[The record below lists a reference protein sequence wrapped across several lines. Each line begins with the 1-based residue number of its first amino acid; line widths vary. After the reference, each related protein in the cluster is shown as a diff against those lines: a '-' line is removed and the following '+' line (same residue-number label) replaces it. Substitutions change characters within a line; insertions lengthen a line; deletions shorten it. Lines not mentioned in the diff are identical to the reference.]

1 MVDPRPV
8 KVTLEERMSLKVRGL
23 LAVGIGTLLGL
34 SLSLGSSVL
43 ADRDAR
49 ESASLPWEQARLL
62 AEVLERV
69 KRDYVDDV
77 DDERLIEAAI
87 RGMVADLDPHSS
99 YLDQEEYEEIRIST
113 SGNYSGV
120 GLEVSVAAGQVVVVA
135 PMEGSPAQT
144 AGLENGDVIISIDGM
159 PVDTTDLDDTVLRL
173 RGDPGTR
180 VTVAVLRD
188 DTDNPLSFEMTRE
201 QIQVPTAVSRVL
213 APRVGYVKLTHF
225 SENTAA
231 DLRKAVM
238 SLAEQTDGRLEGF
251 VLDLRN
257 NPGGVLDAAI
267 DVSDAF
273 LEGGLIVSADGRVSD
288 ARFRIE
294 ASPGDIL
301 DGVPMVVVVNRGSAS
316 ASEIVAG
323 ALQDNDRATIVG
335 TATFGKGS
343 VQTVMPLSQGRAIKL
358 TTSRYYTPS
367 GRSIHDRGITPDVTV
382 EPVAEA
388 DDAQLDRALEM
399 VTRQRLAGVRGDE

>member
-1 MVDPRPV
+1 MVDPRPI
-8 KVTLEERMSLKVRGL
+8 KVTLAERMSLKVRGL

-87 RGMVADLDPHSS
+87 RGMVANLDPHSS

-120 GLEVSVAAGQVVVVA
+120 GLEVSVAGGQVVVVA
-135 PMEGSPAQT
+135 PMEGGPAET
-144 AGLENGDVIISIDGM
+144 AGLANGDVIISIDGM

-173 RGDPGTR
+173 RGDQGTR

-238 SLAEQTDGRLEGF
+238 SLTEQTDARLEGF

-273 LEGGLIVSADGRVSD
+273 LERGLIVSADGRVSD

-301 DGVPMVVVVNRGSAS
+301 DGAPMVVVVNRGSAS

-367 GRSIHDRGITPDVTV
+367 GRSIHERGITPDVTV
-382 EPVAEA
+382 EPVSEAE
-388 DDAQLDRALEM
+388 DAQLDRALEM
-399 VTRQRLAGVRGDE
+399 VTRQRLAGVQGDE